1 MLRLRHVKTFAA
13 ILPILLATASGPR
26 VSLHPGIAMLGRPA
40 AIVVTGIDAPSL
52 QARLAGASTTR
63 GGAFPWTQ
71 LRLANGRWRGTL
83 PAPEL
88 RGIYPV
94 ELRIRPGAPVLHSR
108 SWLLRVF
115 ARGTLAR
122 PSFATPEDV
131 ARWWV
136 RSVPG
141 RTLVAMKRWPP
152 PTFDR
157 RDTRLHQLLVLAYS
171 LPDRPAVRDRLG
183 IFVTAVRDGF
193 DGKWRLLEATTV
205 P

>member
-1 MLRLRHVKTFAA
+1 MKVFAA
-13 ILPILLATASGPR
+13 ILPILLAAGSGPR
-26 VSLHPGIAMLGRPA
+26 VSLRPGIATLGRPA

-52 QARLAGASTTR
+52 QARLAGASTAR
-63 GGAFPWTQ
+63 GRALPWTQ

-108 SWLLRVF
+108 TWLLRVF
-115 ARGTLAR
+115 APGTLAR
-122 PSFATPEDV
+122 PSFATPEEV
-131 ARWWV
+131 GRWWV

-141 RTLVAMKRWPP
+141 RTLVAMKRWPR

-171 LPDRPAVRDRLG
+171 PPDRPALRDRLG

-193 DGKWRLLEATTV
+193 DGRWRLLEATVV